1 MQPTLCQVSI
11 LILREEICRMEIFY
25 LIFVVLDF
33 DPEHPLKRQNANMIA
48 MPKGQPLT
56 VLAQL
61 LRNEAANRMLICSED
76 LISLPAG
83 TLSMFDALP
92 WMRLRWINVRA
103 GEWIWVF
110 LLVQIAQGVVDLSML
125 GLIRSD
131 IQ

>member
-1 MQPTLCQVSI
+1 MLSI
-11 LILREEICRMEIFY
+11 LHPREEMCRMEIFY

-33 DPEHPLKRQNANMIA
+33 DPSTPLKRQNANMIA
-48 MPKGQPLT
+48 MPKGYPLT

-61 LRNEAANRMLICSED
+61 LRNEAINRMLICSED

-83 TLSMFDALP
+83 TLSMFNALP
-92 WMRLRWINVRA
+92 WMWLRWINVRA